1 MPSSAQTQNSE
12 KSISFLPTERLI
24 AEGPWT
30 LPQKRLLEVLLH
42 KEHRYAS
49 IAKIC
54 RLAGYSGNT
63 LWYQAMEDARFV
75 AAIRALGINRSPND
89 LPRGQQRLLDVVQRP
104 ENRNKSG
111 AEMSRLAGYKD
122 PCPWQ
127 RAIKDQRFVAELE
140 SLGVISRKHH
150 LPSHLEVEPA
160 KNPEWSPR
168 PC

>member
-111 AEMSRLAGYKD
+111 AEMSR
-122 PCPWQ
+122 
-127 RAIKDQRFVAELE
+127 
-140 SLGVISRKHH
+140 
-150 LPSHLEVEPA
+150 
-160 KNPEWSPR
+160 
-168 PC
+168 